1 MQFQPHKS
9 RLYSKTVPLNLQ
21 KAILGEFFIFIKYE
35 LRKSSFRAFNNMVDK
50 HKYYTTKWLL
60 YIGLN
65 IHKNY
70 SKQNLKVFARRFKI
84 YDESN
89 V

>member
-35 LRKSSFRAFNNMVDK
+35 LRRSSFRAFNNMVDK
-50 HKYYTTKWLL
+50 HKYYTTK
-60 YIGLN
+60 
-65 IHKNY
+65 
-70 SKQNLKVFARRFKI
+70 
-84 YDESN
+84 
-89 V
+89 